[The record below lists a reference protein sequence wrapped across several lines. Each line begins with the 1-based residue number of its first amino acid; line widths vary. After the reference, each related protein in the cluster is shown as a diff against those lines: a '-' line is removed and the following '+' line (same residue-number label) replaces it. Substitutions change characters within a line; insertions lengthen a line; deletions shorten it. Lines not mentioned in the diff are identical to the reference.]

1 MPQDR
6 EDLSEHVM
14 MHTCPSCGAYEPVIS
29 SLRHVAGQ
37 TIPTPSSI
45 SSLSSA
51 AQSAY
56 QDQLQRMSDLL
67 KQQQMQASGTASQA
81 GQEVSDTAGSAAML
95 VFLGLFAVAAALVL
109 TRGAK

>member
-1 MPQDR
+1 MQPGQ
-6 EDLSEHVM
+6 
-14 MHTCPSCGAYEPVIS
+14 HT
-29 SLRHVAGQ
+29 GQ

-67 KQQQMQASGTASQA
+67 KQQQLQASGTASQA
-81 GQEVSDTAGSAAML
+81 GTEVSSAASTGAML

-109 TRGAK
+109 TRGSK